1 MKKKNNSI
9 KLIKYIGKIITP
21 KVKSTKKPNRIE
33 NHQPSWMY
41 RNE

>member
-1 MKKKNNSI
+1 MKKKNNSLS
-9 KLIKYIGKIITP
+9 LIKRIGQLI
-21 KVKSTKKPNRIE
+21 KSKKPKGKYDRLE